1 MQSNLHQLKY
11 THNIMK
17 FKQVK
22 LSEVANLFAGYPFKG
37 NNYSDKGVRVVRGD
51 NVTIGHLRWTI
62 GKDKRWNEPFDQFEY
77 YSLHENDIVI
87 GMDGSRVGM
96 NRAQIKHEDL
106 PLLLAQRVAC
116 IRNNSNSI
124 QDYLYYQ
131 IFSNNFVRYIKAI
144 HTGTSIPHVSLKQ
157 IGDFEIPLPSL
168 SDQRK
173 IAGILSALDSK
184 IENNNKI
191 NGNLEAQAQ
200 ALFKSWFV
208 DFTPFKDQPFVDSE
222 LGPIP
227 QGWKVGKYED
237 IILDTLAGD
246 WGKEKITG
254 NYTHEVACVRGC
266 DFQDMNN
273 GYRGNTPQ
281 RYILEKNYS
290 AKRLLPQ
297 DLIIEI
303 SGGTLTVSTGR
314 ACLVSKE
321 MLEKYDNNLVCT
333 NFCKVIRP
341 IDGYSAYCYYSW
353 LHKYNNRVM
362 FGYENGSSGLKNF
375 RFKDFLTKEPLLI
388 PPKAD
393 LIKFQHI
400 IKLLQQKKQTNGTE
414 STKLAALRDTLLPKL
429 MSGEIK
435 L

>member
-1 MQSNLHQLKY
+1 MEWKITNIGSLCDRVCSGGTPKSTNNAYYNGNIPWLNTKEVNFNRIYDTEKNITQLGLENSSAKWISENSVIVAMYGATAGKVAITKIPITTNQACCNLSINSEIADYNFVYYFLCS
-11 THNIMK
+11 K
-17 FKQVK
+17 FYE
-22 LSEVANLFAGYPFKG
+22 LSSLANGGAQQNL
-37 NNYSDKGVRVVRGD
+37 N
-51 NVTIGHLRWTI
+51 
-62 GKDKRWNEPFDQFEY
+62 
-77 YSLHENDIVI
+77 
-87 GMDGSRVGM
+87 
-96 NRAQIKHEDL
+96 AQI
-106 PLLLAQRVAC
+106 
-116 IRNNSNSI
+116 
-124 QDYLYYQ
+124 
-131 IFSNNFVRYIKAI
+131 IKDFPI
-144 HTGTSIPHVSLKQ
+144 KIPVN
-157 IGDFEIPLPSL
+157 L
-168 SDQRK
+168 SDQKK

-191 NGNLEAQAQ
+191 NANLEAQAQ

-237 IILDTLAGD
+237 IFLDTLAGD

-290 AKRLLPQ
+290 TKRLLPQ

>member
-191 NGNLEAQAQ
+191 NANLEAQAQ

-227 QGWKVGKYED
+227 QGWKVGKLGD
-237 IILDTLAGD
+237 IALQSTEKVLTRNDVKVLSPITTGKLVLSEEYFTKQVFSKSIRNYKIVKQGAFAYNPARVNIGSLGMNEFKFDGCVSPVYVVFECLKGYSFFFDLFRKTEFFKQAVISFAIGGVRQTL
-246 WGKEKITG
+246 
-254 NYTHEVACVRGC
+254 
-266 DFQDMNN
+266 
-273 GYRGNTPQ
+273 
-281 RYILEKNYS
+281 NYS
-290 AKRLLPQ
+290 DFA
-297 DLIIEI
+297 LIDA
-303 SGGTLTVSTGR
+303 T
-314 ACLVSKE
+314 
-321 MLEKYDNNLVCT
+321 
-333 NFCKVIRP
+333 
-341 IDGYSAYCYYSW
+341 
-353 LHKYNNRVM
+353 
-362 FGYENGSSGLKNF
+362 
-375 RFKDFLTKEPLLI
+375 I
-388 PPKAD
+388 PP
-393 LIKFQHI
+393 LNIVQSFNEIYLH
-400 IKLLQQKKQTNGTE
+400 LKKKISINEEENQR
-414 STKLAALRDTLLPKL
+414 LAALRDTLLPKL